1 MSTRILVCGILICL
15 MIAGSIAAAA
25 PGSAASWTESK
36 TTLTYY
42 GQSAFMLTHGD
53 TRLVFDPWFTGNPW
67 KAATADEINCQYI
80 LVSHAHQDHLGDTAA
95 IATRTG
101 AKVITINAIARMLKE
116 QGCDVVPMDI
126 GGKKMFDFGYVRFTP
141 AVHGSGIAGGLAAG
155 FVVNF
160 YGTTIYFAGDTALF
174 GDMALIGKLEKI
186 DYALLPIGNNYT
198 MGPEDALEAVGM
210 IKPKVVIPMHYSSNP
225 LIMQSPED
233 FKRAVEGRYGIPT
246 IVMQPGGTIVF

>member
-1 MSTRILVCGILICL
+1 MTARILVCGILIC
-15 MIAGSIAAAA
+15 MMVAGSIAAAA
-25 PGSAASWTESK
+25 PDTTNGWTENK

-67 KAATADEINCQYI
+67 KAATAGEINCQYI
-80 LVSHAHQDHLGDTAA
+80 LVSHAHQDHLGDTVA

-101 AKVITINAIARMLKE
+101 AKVITTSAIARMLKD
-116 QGCDVVPMDI
+116 QGCDVQPMDI
-126 GGKKMFDFGYVRFTP
+126 GGKRMFDFGFVRVTP
-141 AVHGSGIAGGLAAG
+141 AMHGSGIAGGQAAG

-174 GDMALIGKLEKI
+174 GDMALIAKQEKL

-210 IKPKVVIPMHYSSNP
+210 LNPKMVIPMHYNSNP
-225 LIMQSPED
+225 LIMQSPDE
-233 FKRAVEGRYGIPT
+233 FKRAVESRFGIPT
-246 IVMQPGGTIVF
+246 IVMQPGKTLVL